1 MKKLNIKQQIPII
14 NPKESDCVKPS
25 IIKRNPKKQSP
36 TKFKATRDFLTIL
49 NNLFIIFIYFVLL

>member
-36 TKFKATRDFLTIL
+36 TKFKAIRDFLTIL
-49 NNLFIIFIYFVLL
+49 NNLFIIR